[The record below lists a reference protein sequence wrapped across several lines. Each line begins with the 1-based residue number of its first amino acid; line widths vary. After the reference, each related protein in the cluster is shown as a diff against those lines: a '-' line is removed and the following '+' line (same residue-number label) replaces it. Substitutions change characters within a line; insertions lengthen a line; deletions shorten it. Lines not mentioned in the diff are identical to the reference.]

1 MHPGELF
8 AGRYEIVARLGRG
21 GMGEVWS
28 ARDRN
33 LRRDVAV
40 KLLYLDDADA
50 GDAARRFEREA
61 VAAAQI
67 SHPNVAVVHD
77 RGVQDGVLFLVMERI
92 EGTTLSRAL
101 SGGVAMPVAE
111 AVRIA
116 SRICDALVAAHKA
129 GVIHYDIKPHN
140 VMIAVDGTVKVV
152 DFGIAGFV
160 HSQFT
165 VARTSQLAPAGTPE
179 FGAPEQFLE
188 ERGDERS
195 DLYALGGVLF
205 CMLTGRPPFQGQN
218 GIAVMLRKR
227 DEVAPRIDELAP
239 NLPPALT
246 ELVAGL
252 LERDAARRPQ
262 TAAEVAARLAGIE
275 RELAVAAGPAAMPA
289 GPTVSA
295 VSAGPVMPYTPAGSE
310 FAGPVAP
317 AGPGGPASG
326 SPAGPAVPVAS
337 GAPATPIPSPSSTPS
352 PSSAPPRSPSPWI
365 EAGATPRSPAPTS
378 HLPTLSATPP
388 ATPSRQPTVR
398 RRPLTASWAFRC
410 AVACAIGL
418 GAATQ
423 LAGVGARVVAT
434 EPGTGLRWTDEV
446 WQSTQSWLAWTGDLF
461 TSWSHGAAL
470 QIILLAVFLVAMAGL
485 GAGAG
490 QGLRFVGYVSGAVSA
505 VWLTIATLSL
515 AGEDQRES
523 TLHLAA
529 RVGKIAPPS
538 ANVWWQTY
546 IMPGPI
552 VLTVLVWIGLA
563 VYAGFEIRSRSHVRR
578 ASAGS

>member
-1 MHPGELF
+1 MQRGELF

-40 KLLYLDDADA
+40 KLLYLDDAGA

-77 RGVQDGVLFLVMERI
+77 RGVQEGVLFLVMERI
-92 EGTTLSRAL
+92 DGTTLSQAL
-101 SGGVAMPVAE
+101 RGGIALPVSE

-116 SRICDALVAAHKA
+116 TRICDALLAAHRA

-140 VMIAVDGTVKVV
+140 VMLTVDGTVKVV

-227 DEVAPRIDELAP
+227 DEVAPRVDELTP
-239 NLPPALT
+239 GIPPALT
-246 ELVAGL
+246 ELVAEL
-252 LERDAARRPQ
+252 LEREAARRPQ
-262 TAAEVAARLAGIE
+262 TASEVLARLVRIE
-275 RELAVAAGPAAMPA
+275 KDIAAPASVDPGVAETVQAVAA
-289 GPTVSA
+289 
-295 VSAGPVMPYTPAGSE
+295 
-310 FAGPVAP
+310 VAP
-317 AGPGGPASG
+317 ALWVE
-326 SPAGPAVPVAS
+326 AGE
-337 GAPATPIPSPSSTPS
+337 TPPSPPRTSHPPTLPAIGADRQTSLRQRALTSSWAS
-352 PSSAPPRSPSPWI
+352 WSALVFLVGV
-365 EAGATPRSPAPTS
+365 GAT
-378 HLPTLSATPP
+378 
-388 ATPSRQPTVR
+388 
-398 RRPLTASWAFRC
+398 
-410 AVACAIGL
+410 
-418 GAATQ
+418 TQ
-423 LAGVGARVVAT
+423 LAGIGARMVAT
-434 EPGTGLRWTDEV
+434 EAGTGRRWTDEV
-446 WQSTQSWLAWTGDLF
+446 WQSTQSWTGWTGQLF
-461 TSWSHGAAL
+461 TSWSHGAAV
-470 QIILLAVFLVAMAGL
+470 QIVLLGVFAVTMALLRTTTGR
-485 GAGAG
+485 
-490 QGLRFVGYVSGAVSA
+490 GLRLVGYVSGGVSA
-505 VWLTIATLSL
+505 VWLTIATLAL
-515 AGEDQRES
+515 AEEDQRES

-529 RVGKIAPPS
+529 RVGKIAPPT
-538 ANVWWQTY
+538 AEVWWQTY

-552 VLTVLVWIGLA
+552 VLTALVWIALA
-563 VYAGFEIRSRSHVRR
+563 VYAWLETRSRPGRSAPLTVR
-578 ASAGS
+578 

>member
-1 MHPGELF
+1 MHPGELI
-8 AGRYEIVARLGRG
+8 AGRYEMVARLGRG

-28 ARDRN
+28 ARDRS

-50 GDAARRFEREA
+50 GDGARRFEREA

-92 EGTTLSRAL
+92 DGTTLSRAL
-101 SGGVAMPVAE
+101 GGGVALPVVE

-227 DEVAPRIDELAP
+227 DEVAPRVDELAP

-252 LERDAARRPQ
+252 LERDAERRPQ
-262 TAAEVAARLAGIE
+262 SAAEVAARLAEID

-289 GPTVSA
+289 GPA
-295 VSAGPVMPYTPAGSE
+295 VSGAIAGPVTPAPPTVST
-310 FAGPVAP
+310 GPVAP
-317 AGPGGPASG
+317 VGFGGTASGSPGGPAAP
-326 SPAGPAVPVAS
+326 PASA
-337 GAPATPIPSPSSTPS
+337 APATPIPSQS
-352 PSSAPPRSPSPWI
+352 PSHSMSHSPPPQPSPWV
-365 EAGATPRSPAPTS
+365 EAGATPRSLAPPS
-378 HLPTLSATPP
+378 HFPTLSATPP
-388 ATPSRQPTVR
+388 VAPGRQPTVQ
-398 RRPLTASWAFRC
+398 RRPLAASWPFWC
-410 AVACAIGL
+410 AVACAVGI

-434 EPGTGLRWTDEV
+434 EPGTGRQWTDEV

-461 TSWSHGAAL
+461 TGWSHGAAL
-470 QIILLAVFLVAMAGL
+470 QIVLLAVFLVAMARL

-490 QGLRFVGYVSGAVSA
+490 EDLRVVGYAAGVVSA
-505 VWLTIATLSL
+505 VWLTVATLSL

-523 TLHLAA
+523 ALHLAT
-529 RVGKIAPPS
+529 RVAKFAPPS
-538 ANVWWQTY
+538 AGVRWQTY
-546 IMPGPI
+546 ILPGPI

-563 VYAGFEIRSRSHVRR
+563 VYAGFEIRSRARVRR
-578 ASAGS
+578 AAARR